1 MGKKRSGTWTI
12 SLFLSFSMILF
23 CWPSA
28 WAAEEPYPSRPV
40 SIIIPYTPGGTLDT
54 HAKLLGDKLGEVLGQ
69 PFLNMHKPGGGGT
82 LGTSYAARAKADG
95 YTLLTGTTSA
105 LAFTPIIK
113 KVDYSLEDFIP
124 LGMYCKGAIHF
135 FVRADSK
142 YKTIQ
147 DFVTEGKKRAEPM
160 KVSSFGKMTPAD
172 FVLEMFSKQAGIKL
186 AHVPYKS
193 STEAGTALLGGH
205 VEGAFVTSSMGQ
217 MESGTF
223 RLLAIADHERSRVFP
238 DGKTFKE
245 LGYPIALPIWYSLC
259 VPQKT
264 PKKIVDILA
273 NGMQE
278 VYKRYGKEIA
288 QALIQIE
295 FSPDFLDSKQSIL
308 EYKKDYETI
317 LIMAKQ
323 LGIEAK

>member
-1 MGKKRSGTWTI
+1 M
-12 SLFLSFSMILF
+12 
-23 CWPSA
+23 
-28 WAAEEPYPSRPV
+28 
-40 SIIIPYTPGGTLDT
+40 
-54 HAKLLGDKLGEVLGQ
+54 
-69 PFLNMHKPGGGGT
+69 
-82 LGTSYAARAKADG
+82 
-95 YTLLTGTTSA
+95 
-105 LAFTPIIK
+105 
-113 KVDYSLEDFIP
+113 EDFIP

-147 DFVTEGKKRAEPM
+147 DFVAEGKKGSEPL
-160 KVSSFGKMTPAD
+160 KVSSFGKLTPAD

-223 RLLAIADHERSRVFP
+223 RLLAIADNERSRVFP

-245 LGYPIALPIWYSLC
+245 LGYPISLPIWYSLL
-259 VPQKT
+259 VQQKA
-264 PKKIVDILA
+264 PKKVVDILA

-278 VYKRYGKEIA
+278 VYKRHGKEIA
-288 QALIQIE
+288 EALIRIE
-295 FSPDFLDSKQSIL
+295 FSPNYLDSRQSMV
-308 EYKKDYETI
+308 EYKKDLETI
-317 LIMAKQ
+317 TAMAKQ

>member
-1 MGKKRSGTWTI
+1 MI
-12 SLFLSFSMILF
+12 SLSLSFSLVPF
-23 CWPSA
+23 CGSA
-28 WAAEEPYPSRPV
+28 AGSAEEAYPNKPV

-54 HAKLLGDKLGEVLGQ
+54 HAKLLGEKLAEVLGQ
-69 PFLNMHKPGGGGT
+69 PFLNVHKPGGGGT
-82 LGTSYAARAKADG
+82 LGVSFTARAKPDG
-95 YTLLTGTTSA
+95 YTIVTGTTSA
-105 LAFTPIIK
+105 LAFTPVVK

-147 DFVTEGKKRAEPM
+147 DFVAEGKKRPEPL
-160 KVSSFGKMTPAD
+160 KVSSFGKLTPAD

-223 RLLAIADHERSRVFP
+223 RLMAIADNERSRVFP
-238 DGKTFKE
+238 DAKTFKE

-259 VPQKT
+259 VQQKA
-264 PKKIVDILA
+264 PKKVVDILA

-288 QALIQIE
+288 EALIRIE
-295 FSPDFLDSKQSIL
+295 FSPNFLDSQQSIQ

-317 LIMAKQ
+317 LAMAKQ